1 MAKVVYRKEKKD
13 RSPYPL
19 LILGAVIVFGFSLVN
34 MVFPKRDQLELE
46 NRKAAQ
52 FPAFSASA
60 LLDGSWQSGFSR
72 WMQDQFA
79 LRDVWVNTQRAAD
92 EVVFQ
97 KAEEGG
103 ILLGKDHWMFTK
115 LFTVDGA
122 TQKQLAKNVQAVSD
136 FAAAHPGKVTFLLAP
151 SASVIYP
158 EKLPA
163 GAPMVDENAMLDD
176 IFAAVGQSASVLDLR
191 PTFTADKDEYLYFKT
206 DHHWT
211 PNGAY
216 RAYEQFCA
224 LRGLT
229 PFDRSA
235 HDAITVP
242 DFQGTHYSATR
253 LWNVEND
260 EITYYPLK
268 NPMTIYRIT
277 GEAAYE
283 PETTEN
289 LINTQKFDTRD
300 KYAAFLDGNNG
311 YSVIEGDGEGSILVV
326 KDSYANSFIPYLTEN
341 YAKIGVVDFRNF
353 KYGLDSTIEKEGYD
367 EVLVLYNFQQT
378 FRLVFCMDV
387 RWQGVEDAASTQKQ
401 RPMWVPELPFPR
413 HTNSH
418 ARIANEK
425 NQLWH
430 RWSARR
436 KRAAT
441 LCRETPANRHPHRP
455 GIAAYN
461 PADAAARRYPP
472 RSH

>member
-34 MVFPKRDQLELE
+34 LVFPKRDQLELE

-151 SASVIYP
+151 SDSVIYP

-191 PTFTADKDEYLYFKT
+191 PTFMADKDEYLYFKT

-260 EITYYPLK
+260 EITYYPLDSL
-268 NPMTIYRIT
+268 MTIYKIT

-289 LINTQKFDTRD
+289 IVNVQKFDTRD

-311 YSVIEGDGEGSILVV
+311 YSTIEGRGTGSILVV
-326 KDSYANSFIPYLTEN
+326 KDSYANSFVPYLTEN

-367 EVLVLYNFQQT
+367 EVLVLYNFQT
-378 FRLVFCMDV
+378 FIADTNLIYISRP
-387 RWQGVEDAASTQKQ
+387 ST
-401 RPMWVPELPFPR
+401 L
-413 HTNSH
+413 S
-418 ARIANEK
+418 
-425 NQLWH
+425 
-430 RWSARR
+430 
-436 KRAAT
+436 
-441 LCRETPANRHPHRP
+441 
-455 GIAAYN
+455 
-461 PADAAARRYPP
+461 
-472 RSH
+472 